1 MCRVV
6 YGCNQHIGARDVPS
20 GGLRRAGKS
29 ERHNTAGRDEARFTT
44 LTNSPYRSDHLRTEA
59 HLSSRSRS
67 LTPDTTGASKAD
79 ILELA
84 NKLNVRFMRLQ
95 FTDILGINKNV
106 EIPSSQ
112 FEKALAG
119 DIMFDGSSIEGF
131 VRIEESDMLLAP
143 DLDTF
148 LVYPWG
154 ETDSRICRLICDIRT
169 PSGEPFAGDPRGTL
183 KSVLAKASSMGFSM
197 NAGMEAEF
205 FLFKPDESGEAS
217 TTTHD
222 VGGYFDLAPADLG
235 EDARRA
241 MVDMLERMGFE
252 VEAAH
257 HEVAHGQHE
266 IDFRYADA
274 LKTADNIAT
283 FRFVVK
289 HVARQFGLLASFMP
303 KPIFGQNG
311 SGMHTHQS
319 LFKGRDNA
327 FWDASAEWELSKT
340 ALHYVGGLLRHAR
353 GMCAITNPLVNSYKR
368 LVPGYEAP
376 VNVAWSMRNRSPL
389 IRVPDRRGL
398 GTRVEL
404 RSPDP
409 AANPYLAL
417 AVMLAS
423 GLDGIETQ
431 ADYREPVN
439 ENIWEM
445 SFREKRRLRIDDL
458 PHDLNEALDELE
470 KDDVI
475 TGALGKHIAAHFVEA
490 KRQEWRDYI
499 TQVSA
504 WELESYLA
512 KY

>member
-1 MCRVV
+1 M
-6 YGCNQHIGARDVPS
+6 S
-20 GGLRRAGKS
+20 
-29 ERHNTAGRDEARFTT
+29 RH
-44 LTNSPYRSDHLRTEA
+44 RSQI
-59 HLSSRSRS
+59 
-67 LTPDTTGASKAD
+67 PDTSGATAQE

-84 NKLNVRFMRLQ
+84 QKNNVRFLRLQ

-106 EIPSSQ
+106 EIPASQ

-131 VRIEESDMLLAP
+131 VRIEESDMLLSP
-143 DLDTF
+143 DFSTF
-148 LVYPWG
+148 QIFPWG
-154 ETDSRICRLICDIRT
+154 DENSRVARLICDINT
-169 PSGEPFAGDPRGTL
+169 PDGKPFTGDPRNAL
-183 KSVLAKASSMGFSM
+183 KKIIARAAGLGFTM

-205 FLFKPDESGEAS
+205 FMFKPRPDEEPS
-217 TTTHD
+217 TITHD
-222 VGGYFDLAPADLG
+222 VGSYFDLAPADLG

-241 MVDMLERMGFE
+241 IVDVLERMGFE

-289 HVARQFGLLASFMP
+289 YVAQTFGLTASFMP

-319 LFKGRDNA
+319 LFRGKENA
-327 FWDASAEWELSKT
+327 FWDENAEWGLSST
-340 ALHYVGGLLRHAR
+340 ALHYIGGLLRHAR
-353 GMCAITNPLVNSYKR
+353 GFTAITNPLVNSYKR
-368 LVPGYEAP
+368 LVPGFEAP

-389 IRVPDRRGL
+389 IRIPDRRGS

-404 RSPDP
+404 RMPDP

-417 AVMLAS
+417 AVQLAA
-423 GLDGIETQ
+423 GLDGIATK
-431 ADYREPVN
+431 ADAREPVN
-439 ENIWEM
+439 SNIWEM
-445 SFREKRRLRIDDL
+445 SHREKRRLRIDDL
-458 PHDLNEALDELE
+458 PHNLEEACNELE

-475 TGALGKHIAAHFVEA
+475 TKALGDHITTQFLAA
-490 KRQEWRDYI
+490 KRLEWQEYI
-499 TQVSA
+499 TQVSP
-504 WELESYLA
+504 WELDNYLA